1 MKQESNFKLM
11 LRMSSLVKPLIGY
24 MVLAITLG
32 VTGFL
37 CAIFIPYF
45 AALLIAHI
53 AIQAPDF
60 PISVFFIVMGVCAIL
75 RGILHYG
82 EQACN
87 HYIAFKLL
95 AILRDRIFST
105 LRRLCPAKLEG
116 KDSGNLIFLITSDIE
131 ALEVFYAHTISPIFI
146 AIITCLILLG
156 MFLGL
161 HPVFALIAFFA
172 YCTIGILL
180 PLYITKKGKADGKA
194 SRKEFGDLSDYT
206 LESLRGMQDILQ
218 YEAGK
223 ERLAGMQKRSTI
235 VNERQKK
242 LKHYEGVSMALAN
255 MAIMGFS
262 CIMVLCAG
270 WLYLSN
276 EISFTSALMGS
287 VLLLSSFGP
296 VMALSNLSN
305 NLLITMASARRVLH
319 LLDEQEQVEE
329 IHGKQKVAF
338 GDMCLQDVS
347 FAYADEVILQD
358 FHAVFEKGK
367 ITGILGKSGSG
378 KSTLLKLLMRFWS
391 VTQGQIYVNDTA
403 LKDINTKDL
412 RQMQGYVTQDTVL
425 FHDSILNNIRIAK
438 LDASIDEVEAACKK
452 ANIHDFI
459 MSLPQDYATPVAELG
474 ESLSQGE
481 RQRIALARAFLHD
494 APCLLLDEPT
504 SNLDALNEAAILSK
518 LAEQRDKTIVL
529 VSHRPSTLRFV
540 DHLLQMKRT
549 RSS

>member
-11 LRMSSLVKPLIGY
+11 LRMSSLVKPLTGY
-24 MVLAITLG
+24 MILAITLG

-45 AALLIAHI
+45 ASLLIAHI

-60 PISVFFIVMGVCAIL
+60 PISVFFIIMGVCAIL

-95 AILRDRIFST
+95 AILRDRVFST

-146 AIITCLILLG
+146 AILTCLILLG
-156 MFLGL
+156 MFLNL

-172 YCTIGILL
+172 YCSIGILL

-223 ERLAGMQKRSTI
+223 EHLAGMQKRSMI

-270 WLYLSN
+270 WLYLLN

-329 IHGKQKVAF
+329 INGKQKVTF
-338 GDMCLQDVS
+338 GDMCLQKVS
-347 FAYADEVILQD
+347 FAYADEMILQD

-391 VTQGQIYVNDTA
+391 VTQGQIHVNDTA
-403 LKDINTKDL
+403 IKDINTKDL

-438 LDASIDEVEAACKK
+438 LNASIDEVEAACKK

-459 MSLPQDYATPVAELG
+459 MSLPKDYATPVAELG

-540 DHLLQMKRT
+540 DHLIQMKHT

>member
-1 MKQESNFKLM
+1 
-11 LRMSSLVKPLIGY
+11 
-24 MVLAITLG
+24 
-32 VTGFL
+32 
-37 CAIFIPYF
+37 
-45 AALLIAHI
+45 
-53 AIQAPDF
+53 
-60 PISVFFIVMGVCAIL
+60 
-75 RGILHYG
+75 
-82 EQACN
+82 
-87 HYIAFKLL
+87 
-95 AILRDRIFST
+95 
-105 LRRLCPAKLEG
+105 
-116 KDSGNLIFLITSDIE
+116 
-131 ALEVFYAHTISPIFI
+131 
-146 AIITCLILLG
+146 
-156 MFLGL
+156 
-161 HPVFALIAFFA
+161 
-172 YCTIGILL
+172 
-180 PLYITKKGKADGKA
+180 
-194 SRKEFGDLSDYT
+194 
-206 LESLRGMQDILQ
+206 MQDILQ

-223 ERLAGMQKRSTI
+223 TRLAGMQKRSTI

-270 WLYLSN
+270 WLYLLN

-329 IHGKQKVAF
+329 INGKQKVAF
-338 GDMCLQDVS
+338 GDMCLQEVS
-347 FAYADEVILQD
+347 FAYADEMILQD

-391 VTQGQIYVNDTA
+391 VTQGQIHVNDTA
-403 LKDINTKDL
+403 IKDINTKDL

-438 LDASIDEVEAACKK
+438 LNAS
-452 ANIHDFI
+452 
-459 MSLPQDYATPVAELG
+459 
-474 ESLSQGE
+474 
-481 RQRIALARAFLHD
+481 IALARAFLHD

-540 DHLLQMKRT
+540 DHLIQMKHT

>member
-11 LRMSSLVKPLIGY
+11 LRMSSLVKPLTGY
-24 MVLAITLG
+24 MILAITLG

-45 AALLIAHI
+45 ASLLIAHI

-60 PISVFFIVMGVCAIL
+60 PISVFFIIMGVCAIL

-95 AILRDRIFST
+95 AILRDRVFST

-146 AIITCLILLG
+146 AILTCLILLG
-156 MFLGL
+156 MFLNL
-161 HPVFALIAFFA
+161 HPVFALIAFLA
-172 YCTIGILL
+172 YCSIGILL

-270 WLYLSN
+270 WLYLLN

-329 IHGKQKVAF
+329 INGKQKVAF
-338 GDMCLQDVS
+338 GDMCLQEVS
-347 FAYADEVILQD
+347 FAYADEMILQD

-391 VTQGQIYVNDTA
+391 VTQGQIHVNDTA
-403 LKDINTKDL
+403 IKDINTKDL

-438 LDASIDEVEAACKK
+438 LNASIDEVEAACKK

-459 MSLPQDYATPVAELG
+459 MSLPKDYATPVAELG

-540 DHLLQMKRT
+540 DHLIQMKHT

>member
-11 LRMSSLVKPLIGY
+11 LRMSSLVKPLTGY
-24 MVLAITLG
+24 MILAITLG

-45 AALLIAHI
+45 ASLLIAHI

-60 PISVFFIVMGVCAIL
+60 PISVFFIIMGVCAIL

-95 AILRDRIFST
+95 AILRDRVFST

-146 AIITCLILLG
+146 AILTCLILLG
-156 MFLGL
+156 MFLNL

-172 YCTIGILL
+172 YCSIGILL

-270 WLYLSN
+270 WLYLLN

-329 IHGKQKVAF
+329 INGKQKVTF
-338 GDMCLQDVS
+338 GDMCLQEVS
-347 FAYADEVILQD
+347 FAYADEMILQD

-391 VTQGQIYVNDTA
+391 VTQGQIHVNDTA
-403 LKDINTKDL
+403 IKDINTKDL

-438 LDASIDEVEAACKK
+438 LNASIDEVEAACKK

-459 MSLPQDYATPVAELG
+459 MSLPKDYATPVAELG

-494 APCLLLDEPT
+494 APCLFLDEPT

-540 DHLLQMKRT
+540 DHLIQMKHT

>member
-11 LRMSSLVKPLIGY
+11 LRMSSLVKPLTGY
-24 MVLAITLG
+24 MILAITLG

-45 AALLIAHI
+45 ASLLIAHI

-60 PISVFFIVMGVCAIL
+60 PISVFFIIMGVCAIL

-95 AILRDRIFST
+95 AILRDRVFST

-146 AIITCLILLG
+146 AILTCLILLG
-156 MFLGL
+156 MFLNL

-172 YCTIGILL
+172 YCSIGILL
-180 PLYITKKGKADGKA
+180 PLYITKKGKANGKA

-270 WLYLSN
+270 WLYLLN

-329 IHGKQKVAF
+329 INGKQKVAF
-338 GDMCLQDVS
+338 GDMCLQEVS
-347 FAYADEVILQD
+347 FAYADEMILQD

-391 VTQGQIYVNDTA
+391 VTQGQIHVNDTA
-403 LKDINTKDL
+403 IKDINTKDL

-438 LDASIDEVEAACKK
+438 LNASIDEVEAACKK

-459 MSLPQDYATPVAELG
+459 MSLPKDYATPVAELG

-540 DHLLQMKRT
+540 DHLIQMKHT

>member
-11 LRMSSLVKPLIGY
+11 LRMSSLVKPLTGY
-24 MVLAITLG
+24 MILAITLG

-45 AALLIAHI
+45 ASLLIAHI

-60 PISVFFIVMGVCAIL
+60 PISVFFIIMGVCAIL
-75 RGILHYG
+75 RGIFHYG

-95 AILRDRIFST
+95 AILRDRVFST

-146 AIITCLILLG
+146 AILTCLILLG
-156 MFLGL
+156 MFLNL

-172 YCTIGILL
+172 YCSIGILL

-270 WLYLSN
+270 WLYLLN

-329 IHGKQKVAF
+329 INGKQKVAF
-338 GDMCLQDVS
+338 GDMCLQEVS
-347 FAYADEVILQD
+347 FAYADEMILQD

-391 VTQGQIYVNDTA
+391 VTQGQIHVNDTA
-403 LKDINTKDL
+403 IKDINTKDL

-438 LDASIDEVEAACKK
+438 LNASIDEVEAACKK

-459 MSLPQDYATPVAELG
+459 MSLPKDYATPVAELG

-540 DHLLQMKRT
+540 DHLIQMKHT

>member
-1 MKQESNFKLM
+1 
-11 LRMSSLVKPLIGY
+11 
-24 MVLAITLG
+24 
-32 VTGFL
+32 
-37 CAIFIPYF
+37 
-45 AALLIAHI
+45 
-53 AIQAPDF
+53 
-60 PISVFFIVMGVCAIL
+60 
-75 RGILHYG
+75 
-82 EQACN
+82 
-87 HYIAFKLL
+87 
-95 AILRDRIFST
+95 
-105 LRRLCPAKLEG
+105 
-116 KDSGNLIFLITSDIE
+116 
-131 ALEVFYAHTISPIFI
+131 
-146 AIITCLILLG
+146 
-156 MFLGL
+156 
-161 HPVFALIAFFA
+161 
-172 YCTIGILL
+172 
-180 PLYITKKGKADGKA
+180 
-194 SRKEFGDLSDYT
+194 
-206 LESLRGMQDILQ
+206 
-218 YEAGK
+218 
-223 ERLAGMQKRSTI
+223 
-235 VNERQKK
+235 
-242 LKHYEGVSMALAN
+242 
-255 MAIMGFS
+255 
-262 CIMVLCAG
+262 MVLCAG
-270 WLYLSN
+270 WLYLLN

-329 IHGKQKVAF
+329 INGKQKVAF
-338 GDMCLQDVS
+338 GDMCLQEVS
-347 FAYADEVILQD
+347 FAYADEMILQD

-391 VTQGQIYVNDTA
+391 VTQGQIHVNDTA
-403 LKDINTKDL
+403 IKDINTKDL

-438 LDASIDEVEAACKK
+438 LNASIDEVEAACKK

-459 MSLPQDYATPVAELG
+459 MSLPKDYATPVAELG

-540 DHLLQMKRT
+540 DHLIQMKHT

>member
-11 LRMSSLVKPLIGY
+11 LRMSSLVKPLTGY
-24 MVLAITLG
+24 MILAITLG

-45 AALLIAHI
+45 DSLLIAHI

-60 PISVFFIVMGVCAIL
+60 PISVFFIIMGVCAIL

-95 AILRDRIFST
+95 AILRDRVFST

-146 AIITCLILLG
+146 AILTCLILLG
-156 MFLGL
+156 MFLNL

-172 YCTIGILL
+172 YCSIGILL

-270 WLYLSN
+270 WLYLLN

-329 IHGKQKVAF
+329 INGKQKVAF
-338 GDMCLQDVS
+338 GDMCLQEVS
-347 FAYADEVILQD
+347 FAYADEMILQD

-391 VTQGQIYVNDTA
+391 VTQGQIHVNDTA
-403 LKDINTKDL
+403 IKDINTKDL

-438 LDASIDEVEAACKK
+438 LNASIDEVEAACKK

-459 MSLPQDYATPVAELG
+459 MSLPKDYATPVAELG

-540 DHLLQMKRT
+540 DHLIQMKHT

>member
-11 LRMSSLVKPLIGY
+11 LRMSSLVKPLTGY
-24 MVLAITLG
+24 MILAITLG

-45 AALLIAHI
+45 ASLLIAHI

-60 PISVFFIVMGVCAIL
+60 PISVFFIIMGVCAIL

-95 AILRDRIFST
+95 AILRDRVFST

-146 AIITCLILLG
+146 AILTCLILLG
-156 MFLGL
+156 MFLNL
-161 HPVFALIAFFA
+161 HLVFALIAFFA
-172 YCTIGILL
+172 YCSIGILL

-270 WLYLSN
+270 WLYLLN

-329 IHGKQKVAF
+329 INGKQKATF
-338 GDMCLQDVS
+338 GDMCLQEVS
-347 FAYADEVILQD
+347 FAYADEMILQD

-391 VTQGQIYVNDTA
+391 VTQGQIHVNDTA
-403 LKDINTKDL
+403 IKDINTKDL

-438 LDASIDEVEAACKK
+438 LNASIDEVEAACKK

-459 MSLPQDYATPVAELG
+459 MSLPKDYATPVAELG

-540 DHLLQMKRT
+540 DHLIQMKHT

>member
-11 LRMSSLVKPLIGY
+11 LRMSSLVKPLTGY
-24 MVLAITLG
+24 MILAITLG

-45 AALLIAHI
+45 ASLLIAHI
-53 AIQAPDF
+53 GIQAPDF
-60 PISVFFIVMGVCAIL
+60 PISVFFIIMGVCAIL

-95 AILRDRIFST
+95 AILRDRVFST

-146 AIITCLILLG
+146 AILTCLILLG
-156 MFLGL
+156 MFLNL

-172 YCTIGILL
+172 YCSIGILL

-270 WLYLSN
+270 WLYLLN

-329 IHGKQKVAF
+329 INGKQKVAF
-338 GDMCLQDVS
+338 GDMCLQEVS
-347 FAYADEVILQD
+347 FAYADEMILQD

-391 VTQGQIYVNDTA
+391 VTQGQIHVNDTA
-403 LKDINTKDL
+403 IKDINTKDL

-438 LDASIDEVEAACKK
+438 LNASIDEVEAACKK

-459 MSLPQDYATPVAELG
+459 MSLPKDYATPVAELG

-540 DHLLQMKRT
+540 DHLIQMKHT